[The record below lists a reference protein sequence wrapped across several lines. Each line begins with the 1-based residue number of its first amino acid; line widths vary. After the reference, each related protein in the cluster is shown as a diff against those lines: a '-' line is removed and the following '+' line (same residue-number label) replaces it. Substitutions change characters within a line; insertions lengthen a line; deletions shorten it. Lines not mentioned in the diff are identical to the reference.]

1 MIDEF
6 SLDAVPVA
14 VNPSMAGMPEV
25 KTHFAL
31 SGGNKWGGIGEAALP
46 TCAPAVANAI
56 FKVTGKRIR
65 SIPFKHHDLSWS

>member
-1 MIDEF
+1 
-6 SLDAVPVA
+6 
-14 VNPSMAGMPEV
+14 MAGMPEV